1 MQSAEVKA
9 CLLQMQ
15 TLWTSYKAP
24 QTEQE
29 LQLAVGT
36 WLQFF
41 GNTPFAE
48 VSRTI
53 NEIAAEGNEF
63 APQIGQIYARVKA
76 KRVEQIK
83 GVSEI
88 EAAYRNNA
96 RVLAKV
102 LDIEPP
108 SGSIDDIK
116 AWFNKVKSRRE

>member
-1 MQSAEVKA
+1 
-9 CLLQMQ
+9 MQ

-41 GNTPFAE
+41 GNTPFPE

-53 NEIAAEGNEF
+53 NEIAADGNEF
-63 APQIGQIYARVKA
+63 APQIGQIYARLKA
-76 KRVEQIK
+76 KRVEQLK

-88 EAAYRNNA
+88 ESTYRNNA

-108 SGSIDDIK
+108 SGSIEDIK
-116 AWFNKVKSRRE
+116 AWFNKVKSRRK

>member
-1 MQSAEVKA
+1 
-9 CLLQMQ
+9 MQ

-53 NEIAAEGNEF
+53 NEIAADGNEF
-63 APQIGQIYARVKA
+63 APQIGQIYARLKS
-76 KRVEQIK
+76 KKVERLK
-83 GVSEI
+83 GGSEI
-88 EAAYRNNA
+88 ESVYRNNA

-102 LDIEPP
+102 LGVEPP
-108 SGSIDDIK
+108 SGSIEDIK